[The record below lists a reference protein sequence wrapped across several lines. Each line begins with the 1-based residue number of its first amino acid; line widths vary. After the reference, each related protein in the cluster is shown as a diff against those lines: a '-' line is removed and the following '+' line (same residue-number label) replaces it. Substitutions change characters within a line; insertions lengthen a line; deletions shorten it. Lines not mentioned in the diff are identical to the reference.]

1 MLILFFPEL
10 LTGKCPI
17 KYLQTRLSWQIIRLI
32 RAVNGFLLELR
43 EITIFR
49 ENLIWFGNE
58 GPRGEEKRDEKSF
71 GKSLQILFL
80 LWKNVDKFKRKEV
93 EVLETLK
100 KTFNPLDKLLSGKCL
115 TIFHENS
122 ISYQLQSE
130 KYISFAMP
138 STLQHL

>member
-17 KYLQTRLSWQIIRLI
+17 KFLQTKLSWQIIRLI

-58 GPRGEEKRDEKSF
+58 GPRPRGEKKRDEKSF
-71 GKSLQILFL
+71 QKVGNF
-80 LWKNVDKFKRKEV
+80 
-93 EVLETLK
+93 
-100 KTFNPLDKLLSGKCL
+100 
-115 TIFHENS
+115 IF
-122 ISYQLQSE
+122 IMKICE
-130 KYISFAMP
+130 KV
-138 STLQHL
+138 